1 LANFKVGISFKFND
15 FFLRKTGICDRIFL
29 SQNIYGKLVKIHHPK
44 KTKRK
49 QKDWVTLPHASKNP
63 IKRTNYKPAENDE
76 EPCM

>member
-1 LANFKVGISFKFND
+1 MI
-15 FFLRKTGICDRIFL
+15 FFSEKQGICDRIFL
-29 SQNIYGKLVKIHHPK
+29 SQNIYEKTAENSAPK
-44 KTKRK
+44 KKKKT